1 MPAYL
6 IIEHKITD
14 AAKFE
19 QYRVAVG
26 PILGE
31 AWSALLDEGRQ
42 PQVSRRRPL
51 ASRARRLFLSSPAWT
66 ALDAWYTSPE
76 YQPLIGIRKSC
87 TSDLD
92 MMIAL
97 EGV

>member
-26 PILGE
+26 PILAKHG
-31 AWSALLDEGRQ
+31 ARFLTKGASHKFPEGGHWLPERVLVLKF
-42 PQVSRRRPL
+42 PSM
-51 ASRARRLFLSSPAWT
+51 A

-76 YQPLIGIRKSC
+76 YQPLIGLRKSC

-97 EGV
+97 EGA